1 MMQPVSFPVPT
12 NQIQW
17 MVLFDSQLCRRM
29 EEERMWQLRVG
40 VGRTLAAREANRVVL
55 EELRERKERNA

>member
-1 MMQPVSFPVPT
+1 MRPMAFPVPQ
-12 NQIQW
+12 NQLQW
-17 MVLFDSQLCRRM
+17 LALFDGQLCRRM

-40 VGRTLAAREANRVVL
+40 VGRILAARAANRIVL